1 MKNRRFC
8 MWIMAATMLF
18 PSVLMAQNSTS
29 ALPDKGKTVKTSVQ
43 DTAKVDTLSGILKE
57 NLMLKLNKVDS
68 LYKVDTVSVLYE
80 KYLGILNYLN
90 DPATSERYIA
100 WNPYYYRM
108 FVPFTYFYGPLK
120 RYSTLEWK
128 FQQPEVLHFFLH

>member
-68 LYKVDTVSVLYE
+68 LL
-80 KYLGILNYLN
+80 
-90 DPATSERYIA
+90 TSSLFCAII
-100 WNPYYYRM
+100 
-108 FVPFTYFYGPLK
+108 
-120 RYSTLEWK
+120 
-128 FQQPEVLHFFLH
+128 